1 MVHGTSL
8 LPGSP
13 CSVVTMARSRRFV
26 FVSAVLVLVCLWI
39 LYLGVSHIQVQ
50 PRIRGLATLE
60 TGDEHDENRNGSGR

>member
-1 MVHGTSL
+1 M
-8 LPGSP
+8 
-13 CSVVTMARSRRFV
+13 

-50 PRIRGLATLE
+50 PRTRLATQA

>member
-1 MVHGTSL
+1 M
-8 LPGSP
+8 
-13 CSVVTMARSRRFV
+13 

-50 PRIRGLATLE
+50 PRTGGLATLE